1 MLFSERWRRIRPV
14 ESDTTMGSSGPLACV
29 LMVSERSI
37 AYGGR
42 EDIKLFASVVFSSV
56 GWLEAVGSSLECWA
70 ESSIV
75 KVF

>member
-1 MLFSERWRRIRPV
+1 
-14 ESDTTMGSSGPLACV
+14 
-29 LMVSERSI
+29 MVSERSI